1 MKLSLRDVSLRFGGV
16 RALDAVSFDVEPG
29 SVHAVIGPNGAGKS
43 SCFNAICGV
52 YPVGGS
58 VRLGDRELTGLPP
71 HAIARLGVARAF
83 QNIALGG
90 ADTVLDNLMVARHH
104 LTRAGFV
111 STGLGLR
118 RVRREEDRHRARVTE
133 IAAFT
138 GLDGVLST
146 PVAELSYGDR
156 KRVEFAR
163 ALAAEP
169 RVLLLDEPV
178 AGMTHHEKAATV
190 ALIRETRAV
199 LGLAVVLVEHDM
211 PLVMGL
217 ADRITVLDFGRVIA
231 DGPPAHVREHP
242 DVLRAYLGAHS

>member
-1 MKLSLRDVSLRFGGV
+1 MRLSLREVRLRFGGV
-16 RALDAVSFDVEPG
+16 QALDSVSFDVEPG

-43 SCFNAICGV
+43 SCFNAISGLYAV
-52 YPVGGS
+52 TGS
-58 VRLGDRELTGLPP
+58 IRLGDQELTGLPP
-71 HAIARLGVARAF
+71 HVIAGLGVARAF

-104 LTRAGFV
+104 LTRAGFAA
-111 STGLGLR
+111 TALNLR
-118 RVRREEDRHRARVTE
+118 RVRREESRHRRRVAE
-133 IAAFT
+133 IAEFT
-138 GLDGVLST
+138 GLADELHR
-146 PVAELSYGDR
+146 PVAELPYGVR

-190 ALIRETRAV
+190 ALIRRTRES
-199 LGLAVVLVEHDM
+199 LGVSVVLVEHDM

-231 DGPPAHVREHP
+231 DGPPDHVRTHP
-242 DVLRAYLGAHS
+242 DVLRSYLGEHS

>member
-1 MKLSLRDVSLRFGGV
+1 MRLSLREVSLNFGGV
-16 RALDAVSFDVEPG
+16 RALDGVSFDVEPG

-43 SCFNAICGV
+43 SCFNAVCGI
-52 YPVGGS
+52 YAVGGS
-58 VRLGDRELTGLPP
+58 IRLGDRELTGLPP
-71 HAIARLGVARAF
+71 HVVAGLGVARAF

-104 LTRAGFV
+104 LTGAGFV
-111 STGLGLR
+111 SAGLGLR
-118 RVRREEDRHRARVTE
+118 RVRREEHRHRLRVTE
-133 IAAFT
+133 IAEFS
-138 GLDGVLST
+138 GLADVLDT

-163 ALAAEP
+163 ALAMEP

-178 AGMTHHEKAATV
+178 AGMTYHEKAATV
-190 ALIRETRAV
+190 ALIRETREV
-199 LGLAVVLVEHDM
+199 LGVSVVLVEHDM

-242 DVLRAYLGAHS
+242 DVLRAYLGAHP